1 MTLTNRMLGYST
13 ERLRLDARGDHGASM
28 NRRRGVV
35 VASLAGI
42 AAMGLTT
49 VLQFGVVKRLPDPPS
64 RRFRTR
70 RVNLSDEAFGYG
82 GPDSPVVI
90 VAHALN
96 LMLATTGGAD
106 RARRDPWLPLLAA
119 GLAGAQAGMAAKY
132 LFHEMP
138 YVDQA
143 YCPYCIADA
152 ITHFATFGLVLP
164 EALEAVEHL
173 RGGGR
178 GHLG

>member
-1 MTLTNRMLGYST
+1 MGLMNRMLGYST
-13 ERLRLDARGDHGASM
+13 DELRLHARGDHSTSM

-35 VASLAGI
+35 AASLVGI

-49 VLQFGVVKRLPDPPS
+49 MLQMGMVKRLPDPPL
-64 RRFRTR
+64 RKFRTR

-90 VAHALN
+90 LAHAFN
-96 LMLATTGGAD
+96 LLLATTGGAD

-119 GLAGAQAGMAAKY
+119 GMAGAQAGVAAKY
-132 LFHEMP
+132 LFHQMP
-138 YVDQA
+138 YVDRA

-152 ITHFATFGLVLP
+152 MTHFATFGLVLP
-164 EALEAVEHL
+164 EALEAIEEL
-173 RGGGR
+173 RR
-178 GHLG
+178 R